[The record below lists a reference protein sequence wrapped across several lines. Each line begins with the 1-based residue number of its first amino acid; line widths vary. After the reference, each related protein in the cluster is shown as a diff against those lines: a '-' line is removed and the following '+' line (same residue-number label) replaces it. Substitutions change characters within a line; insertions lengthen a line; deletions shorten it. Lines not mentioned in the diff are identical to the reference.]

1 MVLGTRNVLC
11 RKNTDFT
18 LLFSADVMRD
28 PPDSIHS
35 TDRALD
41 VVPSALLLIWVGEF
55 TAP

>member
-1 MVLGTRNVLC
+1 MVLSTRNVLC
-11 RKNTDFT
+11 RKNTDF
-18 LLFSADVMRD
+18 SAGVMCD